1 MKIVAF
7 IQLPLKGK
15 QRAYFYLGF
24 FTNKQTVIGNRLFSS
39 PVVLKRESI
48 ETY

>member
-7 IQLPLKGK
+7 IQLPLKGT

-24 FTNKQTVIGNRLFSS
+24 FTNKQTVM
-39 PVVLKRESI
+39 LKNDMFQS
-48 ETY
+48 TMNYT

>member
-15 QRAYFYLGF
+15 QGAYFYLGF
-24 FTNKQTVIGNRLFSS
+24 FTNKQTAM
-39 PVVLKRESI
+39 LKNDMFQS
-48 ETY
+48 TTNYT

>member
-24 FTNKQTVIGNRLFSS
+24 FKNKQTVL
-39 PVVLKRESI
+39 LKNDMFQS
-48 ETY
+48 TTNYT